1 MQHTPL
7 VAALALHGVGR
18 RFGALAAVGNVSMTV
33 QAGERRAVLGPNGAG
48 KTTLFNLICGD
59 FPPTSGRVE
68 LFGQDI
74 TALPPHHRARSG
86 VGRTY
91 QTSLLFNGLS
101 VLDNLVIAVRGAKP
115 GRFSLALPSRADREK
130 ALALAERVRLDHL
143 LATEVAQ
150 LSHGQRRQ
158 LEVGLA
164 LACDPRLLM
173 LDEPAA
179 GLSPV
184 ERPELLKLMRELP
197 RSITLIVIEHD
208 MDIALPIAD
217 VVTVMKDGEV
227 VVEGPPG
234 MIESDPTVQAIY
246 LGHGSDRRG
255 TPAGTAGG
263 PARESAPQQ
272 RRGH

>member
-1 MQHTPL
+1 MGVTSQTP
-7 VAALALHGVGR
+7 ALALHGVGR
-18 RFGALAAVGNVSMTV
+18 MFGALAAVGSVTLSV
-33 QAGERRAVLGPNGAG
+33 APGERRAVLGPNGAG

-74 TALPPHHRARSG
+74 TALPPHHRARNG

-101 VLDNLVIAVRGAKP
+101 VEDNLVIAVRGAKA
-115 GRFSLALPSRADREK
+115 GRFSWALPASGDRAKARE
-130 ALALAERVRLDHL
+130 LAERVRLSHL
-143 LATEVAQ
+143 LKTEVAA

-158 LEVGLA
+158 LEVGMA

-184 ERPELLKLMRELP
+184 ERPELLKLMKDLP

-208 MDIALPIAD
+208 MDIALPVAD

-227 VVEGPPG
+227 VVEGAPDA
-234 MIESDPTVQAIY
+234 IENDPTVQAIY
-246 LGHGSDRRG
+246 LGHGR
-255 TPAGTAGG
+255 A
-263 PARESAPQQ
+263 
-272 RRGH
+272 H

>member
-1 MQHTPL
+1 MRVSSQAP
-7 VAALALHGVGR
+7 ALALHGVGR
-18 RFGALAAVGNVSMTV
+18 MFGALAAVGNVTLSV
-33 QAGERRAVLGPNGAG
+33 APGERRAVLGPNGAG

-74 TALPPHHRARSG
+74 TALPPHHRARNG

-101 VLDNLVIAVRGAKP
+101 VEDNLVIAVRGAKP
-115 GRFSLALPSRADREK
+115 GRFSWALPAAADRAK
-130 ALALAERVRLDHL
+130 ARELAERVRLSHL
-143 LATEVAQ
+143 LPVEVAQ

-158 LEVGLA
+158 LEVGMA

-184 ERPELLKLMRELP
+184 ERPELLKLMKDLP
-197 RSITLIVIEHD
+197 RSITLVVIEHD
-208 MDIALPIAD
+208 MDIALPVAD
-217 VVTVMKDGEV
+217 LVTVMKDGEV
-227 VVEGPPG
+227 VVEGAPDT
-234 MIESDPTVQAIY
+234 IENDPVVQAIY
-246 LGHGSDRRG
+246 LGHGR
-255 TPAGTAGG
+255 A
-263 PARESAPQQ
+263 
-272 RRGH
+272 H

>member
-1 MQHTPL
+1 MTPMPQTGAPAL
-7 VAALALHGVGR
+7 VLTGVGR
-18 RFGALAAVGNVSMTV
+18 RFGALAAVSDVTLTV
-33 QAGERRAVLGPNGAG
+33 AAGERRAVLGPNGAG

-74 TALPPHHRARSG
+74 TADPPHTRARNG

-91 QTSLLFNGLS
+91 QNSLLFNGLS
-101 VLDNLVIAVRGAKP
+101 VQDNLVVAVRGARP
-115 GRFSLALPSRADREK
+115 GRFSWLLPSRDDVAK
-130 ALALAERVRLDHL
+130 ARRLAETVRLGHL
-143 LATEVAQ
+143 LDAEVAS

-158 LEVGLA
+158 LEVGMA

-184 ERPELLKLMRELP
+184 ERPELLRLMQELP
-197 RSITLIVIEHD
+197 RSITLVVIEHD

-217 VVTVMKDGEV
+217 IVTVMKDGQV
-227 VVEGPPG
+227 VVEGPPA

-246 LGHGSDRRG
+246 LGHGR
-255 TPAGTAGG
+255 A
-263 PARESAPQQ
+263 
-272 RRGH
+272 H